1 MRVMVLE
8 WMVSGGSW
16 CWSGWYE
23 GHGGGVDDVRVM
35 VLEWMV

>member
-23 GHGGGVDDVRVM
+23 GHGGGVDSVVSGGS
-35 VLEWMV
+35 